1 MSSRSAAVL
10 LLALTCTFGAA
21 RAAHPATITVTGTG
35 DSIALDG
42 SVTLREAIAS
52 INAAANVNADVAP
65 VGTYGSGDTVAFN
78 IPGGGPHTIQV
89 GALPLPT
96 FARPMIV
103 NGYSQPGSL
112 QNTLAVGDNAVLNIV
127 LQGTTSGVHGLEV
140 GPGGSNSAISGL
152 VFQRHFFA
160 IQIAGSNVIVSGNFI
175 GTDRTATTADMTT
188 GNSVGI
194 NIGNGNIG
202 NNLIGGSTPAER
214 NVISGNVGGIIMNS
228 QLPNTVRGNYIGV
241 NGAGT
246 AALGNGA
253 AGINL
258 GSLGVA
264 TIGGATIGGV
274 TAIPGQGAGNVI
286 SGNGLRGIQI
296 ETGGLP
302 TVIGPVS
309 IEGNILGLDAAGLNP
324 IPNAGP
330 NVYVVDTAL
339 SNDGIPRVGPVS
351 IGGSTAGS
359 GNVLSAAG
367 HGVFARAGGMVLR
380 GNFIGTDI
388 TGTLARPNTFGVEIA
403 NSLIFAGT
411 STIGGTG
418 PNDGNVI
425 SGNAGDAVRVFLTTA
440 TLQGNRIGV
449 STSGAPLGNGGT
461 GIFIDSG
468 LATVG
473 GTAAG
478 AGNTIANNGD
488 TGVQVRIG
496 FSAVRNASEA
506 SILGNSISGNS
517 ILGINNSVP
526 DQVTANDAGD
536 GDTGPNGLQNFPV
549 VTAASLSGGNVTVSG
564 TLNSAA
570 STTFRVEIFSN
581 SACDSFGFG
590 EGATFLGAFDVSTD
604 GGGNA
609 SFGPTAFA
617 IPAGEPVI
625 TATATDPAGHT
636 SEFSSCVTATGGP
649 PPLPTLSIDSVSQAE
664 GNAGT
669 TAYTFTVTLSAASA
683 TPVTVTYA
691 TSDASATTA
700 NSDYLAASG
709 LLTFAPGGPLSQTIT
724 VNGVGDLA
732 VEPDETFL
740 VTLSAPAGATLS
752 TAQGTGTLVN
762 DDSAGPPPPPAEIPT
777 LSEWGM
783 LLLVGGLAL
792 LAMTRLGRG
801 GSSQAPES
809 SR

>member
-1 MSSRSAAVL
+1 MSGRSAAVL
-10 LLALTCTFGAA
+10 LLVLTCAFGAERTA
-21 RAAHPATITVTGTG
+21 RAATITVTGTG

-65 VGTYGSGDTVAFN
+65 VGTYGTGDTVAFN
-78 IPGGGPHTIQV
+78 IPGAGPHTIQV

-96 FARPMIV
+96 FTRPMII

-127 LQGTTSGVHGLEV
+127 LQGTTSGVHGLDI
-140 GPGGSNSAISGL
+140 GPGGSGSLITGL
-152 VFQRHFFA
+152 VLQRHFFA
-160 IQIAGSNVIVSGNFI
+160 LQIAGSNVIVNGNFI
-175 GTDRTATTADMTT
+175 GTDRGASFSDATTT
-188 GNSVGI
+188 NSVGI

-214 NVISGNVGGIIMNS
+214 NVISGNGGGIIMNS

-246 AALGNGA
+246 AAIGNGA

-258 GSLGVA
+258 GSLGA
-264 TIGGATIGGV
+264 ASIGGATIGGV

-296 ETGGLP
+296 ATGGLP

-309 IEGNILGLDAAGLNP
+309 IQGNILGLDATGTNP

-330 NVYVVDTAL
+330 NVYLFDTAL
-339 SNDGIPRVGPVS
+339 PDDGIPRIGPVT
-351 IGGSTAGS
+351 IGGSVAGS
-359 GNVLSAAG
+359 GNVLSAGG
-367 HGVFARAGGMVLR
+367 HGVFARAGGTVIR

-388 TGTLARPNTFGVEIA
+388 TGTLARPNQFGVELPSTLA
-403 NSLIFAGT
+403 FVGGA
-411 STIGGTG
+411 TIGGTG

-425 SGNAGDAVRVFLTTA
+425 SGNAGDAVRVFLSTA
-440 TLQGNRIGV
+440 TIQGNSIGV
-449 STSGAPLGNGGT
+449 SSTGSPLANGGF
-461 GIFIDSG
+461 GVFVDSG
-468 LATVG
+468 LATIG

-506 SILGNSISGNS
+506 SILGNSITGNGL
-517 ILGINNSVP
+517 LGINNSAP
-526 DQVTANDAGD
+526 DVVTANDPGD
-536 GDTGPNGLQNFPV
+536 GDSGPNGLQNFPV

-564 TLNSAA
+564 TLNSTA

-581 SACDSFGFG
+581 PSCDALGFG
-590 EGATFLGAFDVSTD
+590 EGATFLGAVDVTTD
-604 GGGNA
+604 GGGNG
-609 SFGPTAFA
+609 SFGPTVFA
-617 IPAGEPVI
+617 IPAGQPVI
-625 TATATDPAGHT
+625 TATATDPANHT

-649 PPLPTLSIDSVSQAE
+649 PPLPTLSIDSVSANE

-700 NSDYLAASG
+700 NSDYQAAAG

-740 VTLSAPAGATLS
+740 LTLSAPSGATLA
-752 TAQGTGTLVN
+752 TAQGTGTIVN
-762 DDSAGPPPPPAEIPT
+762 DDSAVPPPAAEIPT
-777 LSEWGM
+777 LSEWGI
-783 LLLVGGLAL
+783 LLLVGA
-792 LAMTRLGRG
+792 LAMFALTRLGR
-801 GSSQAPES
+801 
-809 SR
+809 